1 MADTHPVQPHKAL
14 YHEILNDDFITRDT
28 VSFFFYFSLDS
39 PNYGAILGYQIVLYK
54 LSYHVMARVTI
65 QKVPKECGLSHCV
78 PSVLDATLHFKD
90 GRTYLV
96 R

>member
-14 YHEILNDDFITRDT
+14 YLEILNDDFITRD
-28 VSFFFYFSLDS
+28 SGFFFPLDS
-39 PNYGAILGYQIVLYK
+39 PNYGAILGYQIVFHK
-54 LSYHVMARVTI
+54 LSYHVMARATI
-65 QKVPKECGLSHCV
+65 QKFPKECGLSHCV
-78 PSVLDATLHFKD
+78 PSVLGATLQFKD